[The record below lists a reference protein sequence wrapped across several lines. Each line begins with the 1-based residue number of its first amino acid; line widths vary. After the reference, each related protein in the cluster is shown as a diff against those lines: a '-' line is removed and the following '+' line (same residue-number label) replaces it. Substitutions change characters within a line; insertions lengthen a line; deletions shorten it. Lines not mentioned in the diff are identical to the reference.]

1 MNNDSNAERK
11 AELDAEQERLL
22 AEECILLD
30 LNDKPI
36 GHASKK
42 ECHLNVNIRKGLLH
56 RAFSV
61 FLFNSKGE
69 LLLQQR
75 SGAKITFPLRWTNT
89 CCSHPLYIKDELE
102 EQHNVGV
109 KRAAQRKLEHELGIP
124 TNTLALEDMKVLTK
138 VYYKA
143 ESDGAWGE
151 HEIDYII
158 FAQKD
163 LNVNINDNEVCA
175 YQWVSS
181 DGLKKM
187 FDTRKQTGVL
197 ITPWFHMIA
206 NKLLFGWWANLNA
219 IMKQAEPMPEA
230 TKIHHLTL
238 DEE

>member
-1 MNNDSNAERK
+1 MENVDRK
-11 AELDAEQERLL
+11 CDYDQEQERLL

-30 LNDKPI
+30 INDKVI
-36 GHASKK
+36 GHNSKK
-42 ECHLNVNIRKGLLH
+42 NCHLNVNIRKGLLH

-75 SGAKITFPLRWTNT
+75 SDKKITFPLRWTNT
-89 CCSHPLYIKDELE
+89 CCSHPLYIQNELE
-102 EQHNVGV
+102 EKNNVGV

-124 TNTLALEDMKVLTK
+124 VDTLSQQDFKVLTK
-138 VYYKA
+138 IYYKA
-143 ESDGAWGE
+143 ESDGLWGE
-151 HEIDYII
+151 HEIDYIL

-163 LNVNINDNEVCA
+163 VELDINKNEVA
-175 YQWVSS
+175 SYQWISK
-181 DGLKKM
+181 DNLRKLILERKKT
-187 FDTRKQTGVL
+187 DTQ

-206 NKLLFGWWANLNA
+206 NKLLFSWWDNLQS
-219 IMKQAEPMPEA
+219 IMATAEPLQDS